1 MTPRWWDWLALMATF
16 CAGALWVGVGMPG
29 LPPDLNPFLNHQ
41 NTPVITAV
49 SVPPVAPTPPPPTP
63 TSQIEHRGVAPAD
76 LRPPPPPPVAPTAER
91 KTLPDVIRPGGG
103 ELPGGEPAGAVI
115 ESNLPAVIHPSDP
128 TEPVAEGGSGFFV
141 AHDGSFMTAAHVVR
155 SCQRISIV
163 SRHLQPAVAR
173 LLAIDIA
180 NDIAVLRAPGVRPP
194 GVLALADQPFGAQ
207 TLAVLGYPGDGDLL
221 RATETQGQL
230 RTEHPSFKGLERLNR
245 PDVMWMDA
253 NTVRPGFSGGP
264 VLNPSGN
271 VVGLINGQVLRRVGQ
286 PGSATRDVKYV
297 YGTSTRLLAA
307 FINQEV
313 PSLVPDADQT
323 LPPADM
329 DKAVVHI
336 LCVH

>member
-1 MTPRWWDWLALMATF
+1 
-16 CAGALWVGVGMPG
+16 
-29 LPPDLNPFLNHQ
+29 
-41 NTPVITAV
+41 
-49 SVPPVAPTPPPPTP
+49 
-63 TSQIEHRGVAPAD
+63 
-76 LRPPPPPPVAPTAER
+76 
-91 KTLPDVIRPGGG
+91 
-103 ELPGGEPAGAVI
+103 
-115 ESNLPAVIHPSDP
+115 
-128 TEPVAEGGSGFFV
+128 
-141 AHDGSFMTAAHVVR
+141 
-155 SCQRISIV
+155 
-163 SRHLQPAVAR
+163 
-173 LLAIDIA
+173 
-180 NDIAVLRAPGVRPP
+180 
-194 GVLALADQPFGAQ
+194 
-207 TLAVLGYPGDGDLL
+207 
-221 RATETQGQL
+221 
-230 RTEHPSFKGLERLNR
+230 
-245 PDVMWMDA
+245 MWMDA